1 MNVAGMNASSGKR
14 IDDIEHIRQ
23 SIRDIVTTRLGTR
36 TMRREYGS
44 IVPELIDQP
53 GNPATQL
60 RLMAAT
66 VMAVIRWEPRVLLTN
81 TKFSIDM
88 TGTGI
93 LDMEGVRRDGPRS
106 GRPFNFKIPVA

>member
-1 MNVAGMNASSGKR
+1 MNVTGMNASTGR
-14 IDDIEHIRQ
+14 HMGDIEHIRQ
-23 SIRDIVTTRLGTR
+23 SIRDILTTRIGTR

-66 VMAVIRWEPRVLLTN
+66 VMAVIRWEPRVLITR
-81 TKFSIDM
+81 TQFTIGMDGK
-88 TGTGI
+88 GT

-106 GRPFNFKIPVA
+106 GTPFNFNVPVT

>member
-1 MNVAGMNASSGKR
+1 MNVIGMNASTGKR
-14 IDDIEHIRQ
+14 MSDIEHIRQ
-23 SIRDIVTTRLGTR
+23 SIRDILTTRLGTR
-36 TMRREYGS
+36 CMRRGYGS

-66 VMAVIRWEPRVLLTN
+66 VMAVIRWEPRVLITRTQLA
-81 TKFSIDM
+81 IDM
-88 TGTGI
+88 DGKGI

>member
-1 MNVAGMNASSGKR
+1 MNVIGMNAATGKSMGET
-14 IDDIEHIRQ
+14 EHIRQ
-23 SIRDIVTTRLGTR
+23 SIRDILTTRLGTR
-36 TMRREYGS
+36 CMRRDYGS

-66 VMAVIRWEPRVLLTN
+66 VMAVIRWEPRVLTPR
-81 TKFSIDM
+81 TQFSIDM
-88 TGTGI
+88 GGKGI
-93 LDMEGVRRDGPRS
+93 RDMEGVRRDGPRS